1 MMDKKTDDIIQGTDP
16 RPDKKADKKAGKGW
30 MARLLQFVAGHESE
44 DPDERSTRDILKRMD
59 AQWFGRQLRIVA
71 VIFLFAMAS
80 ITCGYITQML
90 QVERNDLREK
100 VEDYRYRALTR
111 SSELTRETRQSLIEE
126 KLKANGDST
135 LTATP
140 DAPFIIER
148 DTKQ

>member
-1 MMDKKTDDIIQGTDP
+1 MNKKTDNILPSTQSQ
-16 RPDKKADKKAGKGW
+16 PDKETNKKTGKGW
-30 MARLLQFVAGHESE
+30 IASILQFVAGQESE
-44 DPDERSTRDILKRMD
+44 DLDERSTRDILKHMD
-59 AQWFGRQLRIVA
+59 AKWIWRQLRIVA
-71 VIFLFAMAS
+71 IFFIFAMAS
-80 ITCGYITQML
+80 ITSGYITQTL
-90 QVERNDLREK
+90 QVRSNDLKKE

>member
-1 MMDKKTDDIIQGTDP
+1 MSKKTDDILPSTQSQ
-16 RPDKKADKKAGKGW
+16 PDKEANKKAGKGW
-30 MARLLQFVAGHESE
+30 IARILQFVAGQESE
-44 DPDERSTRDILKRMD
+44 DLDERSTRDILKHMD
-59 AQWFGRQLRIVA
+59 AKWIGRQLRIVA
-71 VIFLFAMAS
+71 IFFVFAMAS
-80 ITCGYITQML
+80 ITCGYITQTL
-90 QVERNDLREK
+90 QVRCNDLKKE

>member
-1 MMDKKTDDIIQGTDP
+1 MNKNNDKVN
-16 RPDKKADKKAGKGW
+16 KGW
-30 MARLLQFVAGHESE
+30 MARLLNFVAGHENE
-44 DPDERSTRDILKRMD
+44 DIDGRITRDILKSMD
-59 AQWFGRQLRIVA
+59 GKWIRKQLRIVA

-80 ITCGYITQML
+80 ITCGYMTQTL
-90 QVERNDLREK
+90 QVKRNDLKKE

-140 DAPFIIER
+140 DSPFFIER
-148 DTKQ
+148 DTKK